1 MGEFKSR
8 NSLVDRQAVGLDS
21 GGGELAIDSKGRMAL
36 RVESRMM
43 SRFPLIKRGTVQMG
57 KFRVGFKSLLQ
68 FGKKCRKEL
77 TEQV

>member
-43 SRFPLIKRGTVQMG
+43 SRFPLIKRRNSANG
-57 KFRVGFKSLLQ
+57 KIQGRV
-68 FGKKCRKEL
+68 
-77 TEQV
+77 